1 MNAMSKLL
9 DHAHTTLVQAVI
21 DGSRV
26 PLCYSLW
33 LFYGGLRLMGVP
45 EEEQSKLSD
54 DGNDWFHRVFLG
66 SNTFLL
72 YMGGDRVN
80 TLPNKYI
87 TVIKP

>member
-54 DGNDWFHRVFLG
+54 DGNDWFHRVF
-66 SNTFLL
+66 F
-72 YMGGDRVN
+72 RFE
-80 TLPNKYI
+80 YI
-87 TVIKP
+87 LIIYGR